1 MKTHN
6 SFSLKFRSFSY
17 AIVYTSYLYMLHIS
31 CLRGK
36 DSYKMDRLVIGGK
49 IYTVH
54 RANVFTQRGNKG
66 QTKRR
71 ISECSE
77 KRRRTQNNHLLPKK
91 VTDIHN

>member
-1 MKTHN
+1 MSTLPLSIKSVS
-6 SFSLKFRSFSY
+6 SFVSLYKFTSRFKMS
-17 AIVYTSYLYMLHIS
+17 IHVYGAKIATK
-31 CLRGK
+31 C
-36 DSYKMDRLVIGGK
+36 DRFVIGGK
-49 IYTVH
+49 IYTFH

-77 KRRRTQNNHLLPKK
+77 IRRRTQNNHLLPKK